1 MIYYISDTHFND
13 QKIFDKCKRPFE
25 SLDEMKETIIKKWNN
40 KVKDTDIVYVLG
52 DIGKDDD
59 PSTIDIFKKLKGHKH
74 LIVGNHDHGMID
86 AIKKSNVFESIKF
99 IDIIIDGDYK
109 VCD

>member
-13 QKIFDKCKRPFE
+13 QKIFDKCKRTFE

-59 PSTIDIFKKLKGHKH
+59 PSTIDIFK
-74 LIVGNHDHGMID
+74 N
-86 AIKKSNVFESIKF
+86 
-99 IDIIIDGDYK
+99 
-109 VCD
+109 

>member
-40 KVKDTDIVYVLG
+40 KVKDEDTIYVLG

-59 PSTIDIFKKLKGHKH
+59 PNSKTKNLPTSLLIYNPNSIPVRIKYMIF
-74 LIVGNHDHGMID
+74 
-86 AIKKSNVFESIKF
+86 S
-99 IDIIIDGDYK
+99 
-109 VCD
+109 